1 MNSKKLIAVTGGIGS
16 GKSVAVNVLSLAGY
30 NTLSCDDITTD
41 LYEKRKVKL
50 LLKKLFPSAVKG
62 FFNPVIDRKEISKIV
77 FNDAKKLKILTDAI
91 TPLVLNEVLAR
102 AKKLSGKI
110 FVEVP
115 LLFECNYQDS
125 FDGVIVIT
133 RPLNARIES
142 VMARS
147 NLTEEQVVGRIKSQ
161 VDYENIDLTPYHV
174 IENTGD
180 LEQLKNNVL
189 SLAKEI

>member
-1 MNSKKLIAVTGGIGS
+1 M
-16 GKSVAVNVLSLAGY
+16 
-30 NTLSCDDITTD
+30 
-41 LYEKRKVKL
+41 
-50 LLKKLFPSAVKG
+50 
-62 FFNPVIDRKEISKIV
+62 
-77 FNDAKKLKILTDAI
+77 
-91 TPLVLNEVLAR
+91 AR

-115 LLFECNYQDS
+115 LLFECKYQDS